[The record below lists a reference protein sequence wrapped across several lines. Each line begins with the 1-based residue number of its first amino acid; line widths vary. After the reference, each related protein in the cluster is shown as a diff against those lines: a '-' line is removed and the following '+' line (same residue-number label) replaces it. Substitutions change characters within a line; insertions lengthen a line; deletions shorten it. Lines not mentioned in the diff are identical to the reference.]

1 MQQTDISGLI
11 TLTERE
17 LRKLSRADLL
27 QMLIEQSEELND
39 LREKYAEAQAALE
52 KRELVLDEAGSIA
65 DAVFKLNGIFESAQ
79 TASQQYLDNIKALA
93 HRREVLCVQ
102 RENECLE
109 KIGRLLTETEK
120 RCAKMENDAK
130 IRSAEILAAA
140 REESQKRWDEISEKL
155 EAYYEQ
161 HTGLRELLDILNKE
175 NLRFK

>member
-1 MQQTDISGLI
+1 M
-11 TLTERE
+11 TERE

-39 LREKYAEAQAALE
+39 LRAKYAEAQAALN
-52 KRELVLDEAGSIA
+52 KKELILDEAGSIA

-79 TASQQYLDNIKALA
+79 VASQQYLDNIKALA

-102 RENECLE
+102 WENECLE
-109 KIGRLLTETEK
+109 KVGRLLTETEK

-140 REESQKRWDEISEKL
+140 RAESQKYWDEISGKL
-155 EAYYEQ
+155 DAYYEQ
-161 HTGLRELLDILNKE
+161 HVGLRELLEFINEE
-175 NLRFK
+175 NLQFK

>member
-1 MQQTDISGLI
+1 M
-11 TLTERE
+11 TERE

-39 LREKYAEAQAALE
+39 LRAKYAKAQAALD
-52 KRELVLDEAGSIA
+52 KKELILDEAGSIA

-79 TASQQYLDNIKALA
+79 VASQQYLDNIKALA

-102 RENECLE
+102 WENECLE
-109 KIGRLLTETEK
+109 KVGRLLTETEK

-140 REESQKRWDEISEKL
+140 RAESQKYWDEISGKL
-155 EAYYEQ
+155 DAYYEQ
-161 HTGLRELLDILNKE
+161 HVGLRELLEFINEE
-175 NLRFK
+175 NLQFK